1 MVARHRRLKSAAWSA
16 NLEAAD
22 FQSAGLPDIGVTE
35 HETNWGNAMIM
46 IAPDQ
51 RHPNGR
57 KVRSD
62 ALPEHVEYRDAGCEL
77 APCCVRCPLVR
88 CRYDEPGGA
97 RALRQG
103 SRDEAVRCRREEGV
117 GIDALAAEFGLSRRS
132 VFRIL
137 ARGQAARQH
146 ARAPAPLIRR

>member
-1 MVARHRRLKSAAWSA
+1 MVMTRTPT
-16 NLEAAD
+16 LEAAPWSLEQPRHLTRD
-22 FQSAGLPDIGVTE
+22 PQPFD
-35 HETNWGNAMIM
+35 
-46 IAPDQ
+46 

-62 ALPEHVEYRDAGCEL
+62 ALPEHLEYRDTGCEL
-77 APCCVRCPLVR
+77 SPSCLRCPLVR

-97 RALRQG
+97 RRVLQDA
-103 SRDEAVRCRREEGV
+103 RDLAVQRRRREGA

-137 ARGQAARQH
+137 ARGRGQGQSSSV
-146 ARAPAPLIRR
+146 P